1 MSQTQPGSALSYAV
15 RLRVVGR
22 YVGELGLVLSVVTA
36 VPAIFALCAGDLAFA
51 ARIAVCAVGLGM
63 ACGLLSRLRA
73 PERIQ
78 NNEALV
84 ICASMFVIA
93 PLLMVYPLMG
103 EGLSFTD
110 ALFETVSGVTTT
122 GLSALPSV
130 EQRSSSFLFARSW
143 MQWYGGLGIVALS
156 LALLTRPG
164 VAAKRLSTAEA
175 EEDDTVG
182 GTRAHSRRVLGIYL
196 GLTLVAVALLV
207 SFGAPLLDALNH
219 AMAAVSTGGF
229 STYDK
234 SLESIGGWGL
244 RAAVLVVSTA
254 GAVSFVFYYRVLGG
268 RWREPLRNLELRA
281 LVVLCVVISG
291 LLMLVLWLSTA
302 LPWGQV
308 VGHALATGFSAQTT
322 TGFSTLDLGGLH
334 PAGKLVTIVSMLIGG
349 NLGSTAGGMK
359 IVRVLILLSL
369 LRTMVRGTSLS
380 EHAVAAPRLGGG
392 RIEPHRSLDALLI
405 VALFVMTVVLSWA
418 GFVAAGHG
426 PLDSLFEVASATGTV
441 GLSAGVLGPD
451 LEWWL
456 KGVLCFD
463 MLAGRL
469 EMLALLTIF
478 YPGTWFGR
486 RRD

>member
-1 MSQTQPGSALSYAV
+1 MPHDPQDSALSYAV

-22 YVGELGLVLSVVTA
+22 YVGQLGLVLVIVTA
-36 VPAIFALCAGDLAFA
+36 VPGLFALFAGEADFA
-51 ARIAVCAVGLGM
+51 GRVLVCMAGLG
-63 ACGLLSRLRA
+63 LVSWPLSRLEA

-84 ICASMFVIA
+84 ICASMFLIA

-103 EGLSFTD
+103 EGISFID
-110 ALFETVSGVTTT
+110 ALFESTSGVTTT
-122 GLSALPSV
+122 GLSALRFPQS
-130 EQRSSSFLFARSW
+130 RSSSFLFARSW

-196 GLTLVAVALLV
+196 GLTLGAVALLLI
-207 SFGAPLLDALNH
+207 FGASLNDALNH

-229 STYDK
+229 SSYGR
-234 SLESIGGWGL
+234 SLAGLGGWWV
-244 RAAVLVVSTA
+244 RAAVILVSTA
-254 GAVSFVFYYRVLGG
+254 GAISFVFYYRALGG
-268 RWREPLRNLELRA
+268 RWREPLRSLELRGLLIFCA
-281 LVVLCVVISG
+281 VTSV
-291 LLMLVLWLSTA
+291 LLMLVLWSSTP
-302 LPWGQV
+302 LPHGEATA
-308 VGHALATGFSAQTT
+308 HAIVTGFSAQTT
-322 TGFSTLDLGGLH
+322 TGFSTLDMGRL
-334 PAGKLVTIVSMLIGG
+334 PSIGKLVTIGSMLIGG
-349 NLGSTAGGMK
+349 NIGSTAGGIK
-359 IVRVLILLSL
+359 IVRFLILLSL
-369 LRTMVRGTSLS
+369 LRTMLRGTALS
-380 EHAVAAPRLGGG
+380 EHAVAGPRLGT
-392 RIEPHRSLDALLI
+392 RKIEPHQALDALLV
-405 VALFVMTVVLSWA
+405 VALFLMTVALSWA
-418 GFVAAGHG
+418 GFVAAGYP

-441 GLSAGVLGPD
+441 GLSTGVLGPD

-469 EMLALLTIF
+469 EMLALLTVF
-478 YPGTWFGR
+478 YAGTWFGR